1 MRFCSLAPAALLSVT
16 LLVSACDT
24 AQERA
29 ERYYQSGLTYL
40 QAGDV
45 ERALVEFRNVFKLD
59 GGHRDA
65 RVAYADAEY
74 KRGNVREAYSQFL
87 RLVEQYPNDLQGL
100 KALADMAAANGQW
113 VDAGKF
119 IASGLAVDPSDVR
132 LQALKIFNDYGQ
144 AVEAND
150 AALQVAGVK
159 AARAL
164 RETAPEELFLRKV
177 IIDDL
182 IRAQSLDA
190 ALVEIDSA
198 IELAPQERLLYAQR
212 LSILAALGKDAD
224 VEQGLIGMLA
234 QFPDAP
240 EMQEALVRWYLARKE
255 YDKAEAYLRANI
267 DPASDDAA
275 PEVELVRFLGL
286 YRGPEAAIA
295 ELDAAIEAGKSVSIF
310 RSARAGFLFD
320 LGDRNSAIAEMED
333 ILKTETDANETR
345 VIKVGLARMQL
356 AVGNAV
362 AARALVE
369 DVLSEDSGQ
378 IEAVKL
384 KATWLILGDQV
395 GEAITLLRRAID
407 QNPRDA
413 DLMTL
418 MAQAYERDG
427 NRELMREMLAQAVD
441 ASGRAPA
448 ESLRHAQV
456 LAGEDKLL
464 AAETV
469 LIEAL
474 RLSPGNKDL
483 LVPLGRIYLSIKDWS
498 RAEAVARELENLSD
512 PSLFGDVAGIRA
524 AILEGQ
530 QRAGDAVTYL
540 ETLASEEGAKI
551 DAKIAVLRNHLS
563 NGRNE
568 QALAYSA
575 KILADD
581 PQNLDLQY
589 INAAVQG
596 MAGNPDVAEDAYR
609 KILAAD
615 RARPLVW
622 LALYRVLLSDE
633 GRKAEAAEVLDE
645 GLAAVPNS
653 AELLWAKAGILE
665 AAGDIEASIAIYE
678 DLYKENSANPI
689 IANNLASLLSNYRT
703 DTESLERAEV
713 IARRLRGSNIA
724 PYQDTYGWIAY
735 QNQNFADAVE
745 ELEPAAKGLPEDP
758 TVQYHLAMAY
768 LAVNRQDDAARQLRL
783 VLDLITPDDSRAF
796 AVSAREEL
804 EKLKN
809 AGFAN

>member
-1 MRFCSLAPAALLSVT
+1 MRFCSLAHAALLSVT

-65 RVAYADAEY
+65 RVAYAEAEY
-74 KRGNVREAYSQFL
+74 KRGNVREAYGQFL

-119 IASGLAVDPSDVR
+119 IATGLAVDPGDVR

-150 AALQVAGVK
+150 AAVQVARVK

-212 LSILAALGKDAD
+212 LSILAALGKDAE

-295 ELDAAIEAGKSVSIF
+295 ELDAAIKSGKSVSIF

-320 LGDRNSAIAEMED
+320 LGDRNGAIAEMED
-333 ILKTETDANETR
+333 ILKTETDGNETR
-345 VIKVGLARMQL
+345 AIKVGLARMQL

-427 NRELMREMLAQAVD
+427 NRDLMREMLAQAVD

-483 LVPLGRIYLSIKDWS
+483 LLPLGRIYLSIKDWS

-524 AILEGQ
+524 AVLEGQ

-551 DAKIAVLRNHLS
+551 DAKIAVLRNHLN

-596 MAGNPDVAEDAYR
+596 MAGNPAVAEDAYR
-609 KILAAD
+609 KILTVD

-633 GRKAEAAEVLDE
+633 GRKAEAAGVLDE

-665 AAGDIEASIAIYE
+665 AAGDIEAAIAIYE

-689 IANNLASLLSNYRT
+689 IANNL
-703 DTESLERAEV
+703 
-713 IARRLRGSNIA
+713 
-724 PYQDTYGWIAY
+724 
-735 QNQNFADAVE
+735 
-745 ELEPAAKGLPEDP
+745 
-758 TVQYHLAMAY
+758 
-768 LAVNRQDDAARQLRL
+768 
-783 VLDLITPDDSRAF
+783 
-796 AVSAREEL
+796 
-804 EKLKN
+804 
-809 AGFAN
+809 

>member
-119 IASGLAVDPSDVR
+119 IASGLAVDPGDVR

-474 RLSPGNKDL
+474 RVSPGNKDL
-483 LVPLGRIYLSIKDWS
+483 LVPLGR
-498 RAEAVARELENLSD
+498 
-512 PSLFGDVAGIRA
+512 
-524 AILEGQ
+524 
-530 QRAGDAVTYL
+530 
-540 ETLASEEGAKI
+540 
-551 DAKIAVLRNHLS
+551 
-563 NGRNE
+563 
-568 QALAYSA
+568 
-575 KILADD
+575 
-581 PQNLDLQY
+581 
-589 INAAVQG
+589 
-596 MAGNPDVAEDAYR
+596 
-609 KILAAD
+609 
-615 RARPLVW
+615 
-622 LALYRVLLSDE
+622 
-633 GRKAEAAEVLDE
+633 
-645 GLAAVPNS
+645 
-653 AELLWAKAGILE
+653 
-665 AAGDIEASIAIYE
+665 
-678 DLYKENSANPI
+678 
-689 IANNLASLLSNYRT
+689 
-703 DTESLERAEV
+703 
-713 IARRLRGSNIA
+713 
-724 PYQDTYGWIAY
+724 
-735 QNQNFADAVE
+735 
-745 ELEPAAKGLPEDP
+745 
-758 TVQYHLAMAY
+758 
-768 LAVNRQDDAARQLRL
+768 
-783 VLDLITPDDSRAF
+783 
-796 AVSAREEL
+796 
-804 EKLKN
+804 
-809 AGFAN
+809 